1 MMMLN
6 NSFRRLLVVTA
17 VTPTNA
23 VRRILCLHYSG
34 GSAVPF
40 VTRAAGPLR
49 GAAASKYRDG
59 RGAFWEFEGIDAPNG
74 DGVWWEYEGQWSDDS
89 RRSFNVER
97 YEGADESIAVVEQQ
111 LSTGRFSGLM
121 GLGQGALLAAIVAA
135 RAALGETSV
144 PSSLQFAIICGGAT
158 PMPFKPLLTRLRDTA
173 DAGLPTLHLQLC
185 VSCRRAAAGAAR
197 WGFGENRSSRGQ
209 RGKQRAGREKE
220 REPAEESM
228 CVRVPCCGSWRAAL
242 TGRSACAVACWCG
255 GAALTGRSACAVPS
269 T

>member
-1 MMMLN
+1 MLN

-17 VTPTNA
+17 VTPANA

-173 DAGLPTLHLQLC
+173 DAGLPTLHCL
-185 VSCRRAAAGAAR
+185 SAADA
-197 WGFGENRSSRGQ
+197 NH
-209 RGKQRAGREKE
+209 
-220 REPAEESM
+220 PAELGEELASYFEPHAKLSWHSAGSALPPTASAEWPEWRDQVVAFITRHESGPD
-228 CVRVPCCGSWRAAL
+228 VR
-242 TGRSACAVACWCG
+242 
-255 GAALTGRSACAVPS
+255 
-269 T
+269 